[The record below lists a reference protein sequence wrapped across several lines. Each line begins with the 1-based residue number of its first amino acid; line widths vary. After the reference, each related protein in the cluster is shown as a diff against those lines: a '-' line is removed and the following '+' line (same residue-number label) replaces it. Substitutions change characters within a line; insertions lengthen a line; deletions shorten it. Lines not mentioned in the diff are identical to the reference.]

1 MIEQL
6 KLRLQ
11 ADLPGKNAQRR
22 MIPEGRNLHLPVPEN
37 ARKGGVMILLFDIDK
52 KWNTILIRRTEDG
65 QVHSGQISFPGG
77 KMDAKD
83 PDILHT
89 AKRECEEEI
98 GVRMSD
104 IEIVGTLS
112 DVYIPPSNFLVTPTI
127 GYLNTLQNFKASERE
142 VQEIIQLPLELL
154 FDDDIKKQR
163 EVIPSGLPKKPL
175 QTPVYELSEDL
186 IVWGA
191 TAMMIAELEEV
202 IKTMDQ
208 FEHILRMTES
218 EPDENNSTSPF

>member
-11 ADLPGKNAQRR
+11 SELPGKSAQRR
-22 MIPEGRNLHLPVPEN
+22 MIPEGRNLHGPVPEN
-37 ARKGGVMILLFDIDK
+37 ARQGGVMILLFDIDK

-77 KMDAKD
+77 KKDHKD
-83 PDILHT
+83 PDILYT

-98 GVRMSD
+98 GVRMKD
-104 IEIVGTLS
+104 IEIIGTLS
-112 DVYIPPSNFLVTPTI
+112 DVYIPPSNFLVTPTV

-154 FDDDIKKQR
+154 FDDEIKKQR
-163 EVIPSGLPKKPL
+163 EVIPSGKSGLRL
-175 QTPVYELSEDL
+175 QTPVYELTEDL

-208 FEHILRMTES
+208 FEHILRLSDTSDEQ
-218 EPDENNSTSPF
+218 PDSSPS